1 VTLVDIP
8 PVRQAPLPAPAPH
21 RVRSTR
27 LVIST
32 AVTILSASLLGFA
45 VYVGFLSQFHY
56 DRAQRAAYANFRTQL
71 AEAVAPTGQT
81 VPGQPNKAL
90 SLGTPVAVLA
100 IPSLHL
106 RTVVFEGTTAS
117 VLQDGPGHLR
127 DTPLPGQAGTSEIL
141 GRAFTYGGPFANL
154 ASLNPGATITVT
166 TGLGTSTFSVLDLR
180 RAGDPQPDPVAPGHG
195 RLILTTADGS
205 RFVPSGVLRVDADL
219 TSTTQPSAPLV
230 IGQSQL
236 LPSEQA
242 MAIDSTAWYAL
253 VLWGEALLLVTVL
266 LAWVRTRWG
275 GWQIWIVAVPV
286 VGFVGLAVADQAT
299 RLLPNL
305 M

>member
-1 VTLVDIP
+1 MTLIDIP
-8 PVRQAPLPAPAPH
+8 PVRIVTPPPAA
-21 RVRSTR
+21 RVRPARTV
-27 LVIST
+27 LST

-45 VYVGFLSQFHY
+45 IYVGFLSQFHY
-56 DRAQRAAYANFRTQL
+56 DRAQRAAYANFRVQL
-71 AEAVAPTGQT
+71 AQATAPTGQT
-81 VPGQPNKAL
+81 VPGSPKKLL
-90 SLGTPVAVLA
+90 SLGTPVAVLS

-106 RTVVFEGTTAS
+106 RTVVFEGTTAT
-117 VLQDGPGHLR
+117 VLQNGPGHLR
-127 DTPLPGQAGTSEIL
+127 DTPLPGQVGTSEIL
-141 GRAFTYGGPFANL
+141 GRAFTYGGPFGAL
-154 ASLNPGATITVT
+154 SSLQPGATITVT

-180 RAGDPQPDPVAPGHG
+180 RAGDPQPDPVAAGHG

-219 TSTTQPSAPLV
+219 TSAAQPSVPLV

-236 LPSEQA
+236 LPSEQS

-253 VLWGEALLLVTVL
+253 VLWGEALLLATVL

-286 VGFVGLAVADQAT
+286 IGFVGLAVADQAT

>member
-1 VTLVDIP
+1 
-8 PVRQAPLPAPAPH
+8 
-21 RVRSTR
+21 
-27 LVIST
+27 
-32 AVTILSASLLGFA
+32 
-45 VYVGFLSQFHY
+45 
-56 DRAQRAAYANFRTQL
+56 
-71 AEAVAPTGQT
+71 
-81 VPGQPNKAL
+81 
-90 SLGTPVAVLA
+90 
-100 IPSLHL
+100 
-106 RTVVFEGTTAS
+106 
-117 VLQDGPGHLR
+117 VLQNGPGHLR
-127 DTPLPGQAGTSEIL
+127 DTPLPGQVGTSEIL
-141 GRAFTYGGPFANL
+141 GRAFTYGGPFGAL
-154 ASLNPGATITVT
+154 SSLQPGATITVT

-180 RAGDPQPDPVAPGHG
+180 RAGDPQPDPVAAGHG

-219 TSTTQPSAPLV
+219 TSAAQPSVPLV

-236 LPSEQA
+236 LPSEQS

-253 VLWGEALLLVTVL
+253 VLWGEALLLATVL

-286 VGFVGLAVADQAT
+286 IGFVGLAVADQAT